1 MARQSRAARSGSKR
15 HAVPLLGAPDR
26 GPHISLIVGLGNPGR
41 KYRGTR
47 HNAGRLAAD
56 RVLDSSEVLS
66 RGKWS
71 EGQLALATASGRK
84 FLVLQPETFMNL
96 SGRSVA
102 PLLERYGLEPEQMI
116 VMHDDIDLPLGE
128 VRLKQG
134 GGTGGHRG
142 LSSLQQLTGS
152 LAFSRVRIGVG
163 RPPEGVDPADYVL
176 NPFDQSEKDI
186 AAQSVEEAARMALA
200 AVTEA
205 GNAE

>member
-1 MARQSRAARSGSKR
+1 
-15 HAVPLLGAPDR
+15 
-26 GPHISLIVGLGNPGR
+26 
-41 KYRGTR
+41 
-47 HNAGRLAAD
+47 
-56 RVLDSSEVLS
+56 
-66 RGKWS
+66 
-71 EGQLALATASGRK
+71 
-84 FLVLQPETFMNL
+84 MNL